1 MDQHMR
7 NKSMDPKTILLEK
20 TMSYVSKY
28 GVADLTLRQ
37 LAEAVGTSHRM
48 LVYHFGSKEGLVTEV
63 VREVERREREEI
75 LAHYPNAELPVDD
88 QIRRLWRHF
97 SDPSPAL
104 QGRLFFEG
112 YGQAPVCRPEGAN

>member
-48 LVYHFGSKEGLVTEV
+48 LVYHFGSKEGLVTEG
-63 VREVERREREEI
+63 VREVERRERQGNFS
-75 LAHYPNAELPVDD
+75 HYPK
-88 QIRRLWRHF
+88 
-97 SDPSPAL
+97 S
-104 QGRLFFEG
+104 
-112 YGQAPVCRPEGAN
+112 QAPGHVSNPPLLADIFQ